1 MLWIKCLIIWIKA
14 LFVDEVV
21 EEAQT
26 IVYTTC
32 KEPTPRPLSYWS
44 EFAAQLRPAPSV
56 ELVNDDEAKQEAI
69 RLYKE
74 NNKMLNDYFRK
85 RQSQSA

>member
-21 EEAQT
+21 EETQT
-26 IVYTTC
+26 FVYQTC

-44 EFAAQLRPAPSV
+44 EYVKQFQVEPSV
-56 ELVNDDEAKQEAI
+56 QPANDDEAKQETI
-69 RLYKE
+69 RMYRE